1 MNFLKKNIKINVII
15 TILVLLIFNSFY
27 FFYVK
32 DLSKKK
38 NLQIGSHYNY
48 EFNIFV
54 KPSKKLLEFSK
65 FYNENFGVDFIKEK
79 YFNIGSRND
88 HSIYMD
94 NIIEIFE
101 SKGFSEVNLTSRPSL
116 FFFFTITLNFKDKSF
131 FKDFNFDENLKEKII
146 DQVIFLENKILEKKF
161 EILNIEYTLKALSN
175 ELDNHLKIREDFQTY
190 LSGLEKEYGKNI
202 EIYLEELFIENRA
215 RRRYDTLKN
224 FNNYLHKNKEN
235 LVSLEQSSLKKNLI
249 SSTPHLQTQQW
260 DRINLINLNLGALLI
275 TILIILLHEIFKDSI
290 LKLNRKKK

>member
-38 NLQIGSHYNY
+38 NLQIGNHYNY
-48 EFNIFV
+48 EFNIYV

-161 EILNIEYTLKALSN
+161 EILNIEYTLENLSN

-215 RRRYDTLKN
+215 RRKYNTLKN
-224 FNNYLHKNKEN
+224 FNNYLQKNKEN

-260 DRINLINLNLGALLI
+260 GRINLINLNLGALLI